1 MSSEQFLRGVNA
13 LILDAGLGKA
23 RARILRQRLEEKG
36 GQVLPCLS
44 PAATHVLVGNNV
56 RQSRLPSLLGC
67 TEIPRG
73 VRVLRADWLSA
84 CLVARERVAES
95 RYELPLESASCS
107 PATVKADPPT
117 VRSPAETGRTGGGVG
132 KEEEGC
138 EPVVKEEERVTEGEM
153 TEGETTEEE
162 DEKKNHQVTEET
174 QVIPDRVGVLKSQ
187 CAYTW
192 PINCYSSETA
202 KIFDL
207 GYFLYHDLA
216 LYTYSIH

>member
-23 RARILRQRLEEKG
+23 RARILRQRLEGKG
-36 GQVLPCLS
+36 GQVLPSLS
-44 PAATHVLVGNNV
+44 PAATHVLVGKNV

-84 CLVARERVAES
+84 CLVAGERVAES
-95 RYELPLESASCS
+95 KYELPLESASCS

-117 VRSPAETGRTGGGVG
+117 VRNPTETGRTGGGG
-132 KEEEGC
+132 GEEEEGC
-138 EPVVKEEERVTEGEM
+138 EPVVKEERV

-162 DEKKNHQVTEET
+162 DEKKNHKVTEET
-174 QVIPDRVGVLKSQ
+174 QVTPDRVGVFKITVWRQILK

-192 PINCYSSETA
+192 AHKPAVRLQKCLIWDIIC
-202 KIFDL
+202 
-207 GYFLYHDLA
+207 H
-216 LYTYSIH
+216 YTYSIH